1 MAFDDDKTANTSMSQ
16 FVHLHVH
23 SQYSILDGQASIQR
37 LVDKAMA
44 DGQPGIAIT
53 DHGDMF
59 GIKEFYNYVKKV
71 KGKYK
76 DKAAEC
82 EKRLAALRDGTEQ
95 AADPEAEIAA
105 CERQIDDLRR
115 KMAFKPI
122 IGCEVYVARRRLQDK
137 EGKPDQSGYHLILLA
152 KNLKGYHNLI
162 KIVSKAWTE
171 GFYMRPRTD
180 RTEIEKYHEGLICC
194 SACLAGEVPRA
205 ITADDMER
213 AEESIR
219 WHKGVFG
226 DDYYLELQLHKA
238 TVERANH
245 EAYPMQLKVN
255 KHLRELAA
263 KYGVRMV
270 CTNDVHFVDEDNA
283 EAHDRLICL
292 STGKDLDDPKR
303 MLYSKQEWLKTTAE
317 MAAIFG
323 ETDPEAMRT
332 TVDIC
337 NQVECYSI
345 DHAPIMPTFEIPEEF
360 GTEAEYRARLT
371 EQDLYDEFTR
381 DENGNVVLSEEEGRK
396 KIEKLGGYDK
406 LYRIKLEAD
415 YLAKLTMEGAH
426 RRYGEHLTEEQQ
438 ERLRFELHIM
448 KTMGFPGYF
457 LIVQDF
463 IRAPARSSMSRWA
476 RAVARRPVRPWPT
489 ASASRRS
496 TPSPTTCCSSVS
508 STPTVSRCPI
518 STSISTTTAA
528 AACSTGSRRSTAR
541 RRSPTSSPTV
551 RWPPNWPSRTWR
563 ASRNSCSRSR
573 TGCASSF
580 PTRPPRARP

>member
-219 WHKGVFG
+219 WHKGSS
-226 DDYYLELQLHKA
+226 A
-238 TVERANH
+238 TTITSSSS
-245 EAYPMQLKVN
+245 
-255 KHLRELAA
+255 
-263 KYGVRMV
+263 
-270 CTNDVHFVDEDNA
+270 CT
-283 EAHDRLICL
+283 RQ
-292 STGKDLDDPKR
+292 P
-303 MLYSKQEWLKTTAE
+303 
-317 MAAIFG
+317 
-323 ETDPEAMRT
+323 
-332 TVDIC
+332 
-337 NQVECYSI
+337 
-345 DHAPIMPTFEIPEEF
+345 
-360 GTEAEYRARLT
+360 
-371 EQDLYDEFTR
+371 
-381 DENGNVVLSEEEGRK
+381 
-396 KIEKLGGYDK
+396 
-406 LYRIKLEAD
+406 
-415 YLAKLTMEGAH
+415 
-426 RRYGEHLTEEQQ
+426 
-438 ERLRFELHIM
+438 
-448 KTMGFPGYF
+448 
-457 LIVQDF
+457 
-463 IRAPARSSMSRWA
+463 SSG
-476 RAVARRPVRPWPT
+476 
-489 ASASRRS
+489 
-496 TPSPTTCCSSVS
+496 PTTRPTPCSS
-508 STPTVSRCPI
+508 R
-518 STSISTTTAA
+518 
-528 AACSTGSRRSTAR
+528 
-541 RRSPTSSPTV
+541 
-551 RWPPNWPSRTWR
+551 
-563 ASRNSCSRSR
+563 
-573 TGCASSF
+573 
-580 PTRPPRARP
+580 